1 MGYGTISVRD
11 FNALLLIMV
20 TETNTETDSM
30 NNAVNHK
37 NYRIFNQKIK
47 DYALSSSANKHS
59 PDKLYINPKIKS
71 QQM

>member
-1 MGYGTISVRD
+1 MGSGTISVRD

-30 NNAVNHK
+30 NNGVNHQ

-47 DYALSSSANKHS
+47 DYTLSSSVNKH
-59 PDKLYINPKIKS
+59 PLDKLYNNPKIKS